1 MRAVIQ
7 RVKSA
12 SVHVD
17 DKVVSSIGQGILL
30 FLGII
35 SDDTAKEMSYIIK
48 KSIDLRIF
56 EDDEGK
62 MNLSVA
68 DIAGEVLVVSQFTLY
83 GDCRKGRRPSFSKA
97 APPKEAENIYN
108 EFKKEISA
116 RYDKV
121 KFGTFQAMMDVH
133 LVNDGPVT
141 MLLDSSREF

>member
-17 DKVVSSIGQGILL
+17 GSEISSIGAGLL
-30 FLGII
+30 IFLGIKADD
-35 SDDTAKEMSYIIK
+35 SDADAQYIIK
-48 KSIDLRIF
+48 KSIEMRIF
-56 EDDEGK
+56 EDDAQK

-68 DIAGEVLVVSQFTLY
+68 DVGGELLVVSQFTLY
-83 GDCRKGRRPSFSKA
+83 GDCRKGRRPSFVRAGS
-97 APPKEAENIYN
+97 PKEAEVKYN
-108 EFKKEISA
+108 AFEKAIAA

-121 KFGTFQAMMDVH
+121 KFGKFQAMMDVQ

-141 MLLDSSREF
+141 LLIDSERVI